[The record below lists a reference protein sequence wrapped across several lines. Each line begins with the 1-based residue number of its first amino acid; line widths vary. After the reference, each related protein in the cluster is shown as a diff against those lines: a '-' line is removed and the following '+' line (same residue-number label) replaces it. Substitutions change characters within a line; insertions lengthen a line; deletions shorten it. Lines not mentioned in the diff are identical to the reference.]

1 MDIPIDRP
9 SKKGIALIRKW
20 VLFRKN
26 TIYFFH
32 SGYQMNVFY
41 FLYNYWRIFRD
52 SPFLACA
59 FLRKS
64 LLFAKLWHHRTTG
77 HARPRIWAYKLFGEP
92 SLFHCLRHLDADF
105 WRAPISFARVQK
117 PMPANS
123 IIIERAWNATLL
135 LPYHRYWE
143 RLFAD
148 TRFLSSSTLSAR
160 WEPLSLS
167 IEWLI
172 CMPSSILY
180 TSV

>member
-1 MDIPIDRP
+1 M
-9 SKKGIALIRKW
+9 
-20 VLFRKN
+20 
-26 TIYFFH
+26 FFD
-32 SGYQMNVFY
+32 
-41 FLYNYWRIFRD
+41 WRIFRD
-52 SPFLACA
+52 GLFLACA

-92 SLFHCLRHLDADF
+92 LLFHCLRHLDADF

-143 RLFAD
+143 RSSAD

-172 CMPSSILY
+172 CMPSSICTRAFNHFMSSLIKLRASSSGEKALFFSLQILSDLAEIWY
-180 TSV
+180 AS